1 MLCQRHRL
9 KMVFFRPNAKK
20 IKGVTH
26 KYFDVDGRYK
36 RDLKIYAYLLTFLTQ
51 QVCDFSRIQNYI
63 LPFTI
68 TQVTEI

>member
-1 MLCQRHRL
+1 
-9 KMVFFRPNAKK
+9 MVLFRPKAKK

-26 KYFDVDGRYK
+26 KNFDVDSRYK
-36 RDLKIYAYLLTFLTQ
+36 RALKIYAYLLTFLTQ
-51 QVCDFSRIQNYI
+51 QVRNFSRIQNDI